1 MKKENDGRMKKQPC
15 MLVLTSR
22 VIVYVQMVKET
33 VSPGNRQNFAV
44 HSQVILLQFPQNA
57 QPELLRREFLMY
69 FSVPGKTQ

>member
-15 MLVLTSR
+15 MLVLISR

-44 HSQVILLQFPQNA
+44 HSQVILLQFPQNT
-57 QPELLRREFLMY
+57 QPRLLRREFLMY